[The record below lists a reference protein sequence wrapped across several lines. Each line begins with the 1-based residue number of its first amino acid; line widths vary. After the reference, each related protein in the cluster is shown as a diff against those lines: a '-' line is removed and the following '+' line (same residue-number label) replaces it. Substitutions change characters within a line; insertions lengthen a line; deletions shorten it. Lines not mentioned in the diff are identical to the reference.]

1 MGRRDKWAAEA
12 HSTQGTAWR
21 SYSGAHQYP
30 WSVWQ
35 GAWRSPKG
43 HRQPKGES
51 KGTYHF
57 PAYDEDR
64 KEQLGIVEVAESRQP
79 KSAEPTLVQAVQ
91 TACNH
96 ARKLDGRVQKL
107 QTDLERKDR
116 QWKSYMVDL
125 KAAFRAEKQRH
136 ANAVK
141 KIENDLQEAMVQQ
154 KEAHQRLG
162 QFYAEPTDTIAEGDL
177 HAAMQ
182 VIQRH
187 FGGQSSGA
195 APCTPPRRTGPWPS
209 LTPTHG
215 KPAISRV
222 VDQPSPPHFGTPVDP
237 YPSPVP
243 HGPPGPEQASPTPAT
258 PPTSR
263 SKPEAGKQRQPVKKL
278 PQQIPH
284 TDSNAQTLSD
294 KLRDKRSALIAQQQ
308 AQAAAAAVKTD
319 EPVPP
324 KGPAEINLVD
334 DDDDEDEFMEDRSM
348 MRRSFVPEV
357 AFTSYGV
364 FRQVKGIGDARYSV
378 QVLDCAPSV
387 PDGVMNRAVPLR
399 PQRVQGYLSMIRFP
413 SIIGGVHDGYAAIAI
428 NMSHVHGAYFAT
440 VMPKSLSYAELLSF
454 IDPAAQDEDPP
465 FEIYIGSRQY
475 PWPPQEQVTLGDGDV
490 VTVMRHGLGAPS
502 MLLAEDLVNP
512 QTWGTVS
519 PFFHIEPLSRTC
531 VMHGGR
537 RFCVAPHHHTDQTL
551 IEHAVNSL
559 RLDLGRIATC
569 TFCTSDLDV
578 RGYWCPWTVAVADV
592 PALADS
598 EASRARQDFFLL
610 CDLRPLGL
618 KPVFVHTHVPKLHV
632 SSFLSD
638 FGIDIPPAMQL
649 GIQGGRFSK
658 DYVSFDDS
666 CVLLFFVLEAEPFP
680 RAGSSSPEE
689 EEDQS
694 SSASSNPPADS
705 DHENSPHGND
715 CASVPAPDVEAPG
728 LRDSTLPVGHSWNAS
743 SIPESWS
750 GERSLAALHAWDTS
764 AAPEQ
769 AGFAVPFPDADPPA
783 SSRDPASADVVFE
796 ISPTPLLP
804 DTGSLAGGLE
814 ATVSQAPV
822 SANPDVTVN
831 MPPAADVDDAS
842 PNEPVNLRAFIYVP
856 DTIPEMLSASAF
868 LPCSVDA
875 AMSAFAWARA
885 AEDTV
890 RYSKVVP
897 VAPQPFS
904 ECIIAVAFPNWFDS
918 RPVVLLDCRR
928 INHTIFAKALY
939 DRLNRESLLLAAGQR
954 TLFRSDLAIHLQV
967 PEHSLVLKTSHPRV
981 IDGYLDGRLTSGLII
996 ATQQVSRLPCP
1007 PARIRDDRLLIFLDA
1022 RPILQGFQ
1030 WMIAD
1035 HTDIPASRVAQRF
1048 EDSCPPDHTIS
1059 ISGAVVFSFGDEQF
1073 LSLEDGLLLTIEYT
1087 EEMPSPD
1094 PSSSGSPPPDDGH
1107 ADDRPPDSSTDEP
1120 RPSRHNMPSSD
1131 NSRNRSR
1138 SPRGDLSVLT
1148 GIVSRRCGSFQPRHL
1163 VTLQRLVTWSASLL
1177 HDALVES
1184 YWHLTPV
1191 LRGSLFATHASLA
1204 CLGEYKVF
1212 SVGSWIM
1219 SACLALLQA
1228 RTGSPPPSFEVEA
1241 SFGLN
1246 SDAMSAS
1253 SPVAVSDA
1261 SSLPSAIDFEDTLVD
1276 VVFVLLAPD
1285 YAPEEVA
1292 MQLALP
1298 QSVCDAFEVLE
1309 TCRGLA
1315 NKELF
1320 PTLCMVWPQPDPRID
1335 GRVFAFR
1342 AHRVIDRLRL
1352 LILAGFPADADV
1364 DVFVPTLPDPLAS
1377 GEEFRLTMGD
1387 CIIFA
1392 PPGSLAEP
1400 TISLREMLST
1410 HLPWLPGPAFPAP
1423 IENRYCIVSA
1433 SRYCDFVLQPDRA
1446 FTYKADIAL
1455 RLDLPANN
1463 PLLTPARDRQ
1473 QDVSIDGRLCRT
1485 VVAVGIQVGIGAWLR
1500 RDGLILTLYVK
1511 VLFSGYLKDG
1521 TREVIRVTFVRDPS
1535 DWTSPEEVSGP
1546 AFPCTGEVFDMPPD
1560 WDSGRAS
1567 MQASP
1572 PEETVPFAK
1581 LFPYGRTAV
1590 CRANWDYPPSAT
1602 GHTGAPH
1609 NAHSL
1614 QSSTVALWYGAAPRS
1629 SRDTVLWLILASLT
1643 CACLS
1648 LFPSLALSLLPDP
1661 ALWQTLSPGCIVE
1674 DLPAGHANADKWTWS
1689 YHDDGIRDADFV
1701 DTPVGHQAG
1710 PAAPI
1715 SSPFAVDGYLL
1726 SLLLLL
1732 PSLRRSGHNSLGFPV
1747 GLCCYGLLARLW
1759 FWSVVTAVQIPPI
1772 ATSSTEVGLS
1782 SGKLPA
1788 LTPRLPHIPTPCR
1801 NWALPPTCPR
1811 DHALHDA
1818 VDEHVGPVADLARTT
1833 AIGVGPTLLDVC
1845 FSEHGESLFFEARAL
1860 VEDWLD
1866 DDLSVLLYDHQVPLE
1881 MRTIFVSI
1889 RSWYHAGKP
1898 PVSYLEVYTDGSASS
1913 QSHDGRPRAW
1923 AVTVWAV
1930 SGQERLL
1937 VGCAA
1942 APAAPEGT
1950 PHHLGENQQCALTGE
1965 LLALCWSLAWTC
1977 EFARSYHVPVWHL
1990 YDAKGAGE
1998 GVFGCC
2004 KAPLALHHEPSPFA
2018 RLYTL
2023 ATSLRQVASSRVA
2036 LHHGYVAGHSGT
2048 LGNELA
2054 DQFAKRARREADD
2067 PWNRCLPMWPAQLAR
2082 HPLLLWAWALHPAV
2096 PDVPSLYAFETEAL
2110 RLQALDLPPTQAPM
2124 QGLVRSSLSD
2134 GDVHFHL
2141 TLVTFNV
2148 LTLLERSLTRRAE
2161 TCVPEDQSRP
2171 VGMRIF
2177 GRKAVLKS
2185 SLEEV
2190 SPHIVGLQETRLPEA
2205 STRIDDE
2212 YHIFTSPANEKGS
2225 GGCAL
2230 WLSKHR
2236 PYAQQEGVELKFSR
2250 DQVTV
2255 VSASSR
2261 HLAASI
2267 LTPRL
2272 HLFVIVAHAPSF
2284 PSVSYEVLQTFW
2296 QVLCNFEALQ
2306 LRDDHRPAMLTCRFA
2321 KRAPPVSYTTSA
2333 RKAVRPKQPRTDA
2346 ENSYVSSLLDTMP
2359 VHGWDIDVDAHC
2371 DSLAKDWCTVGQ
2383 ALSMHE
2389 HTSAIRPYATDEV
2402 LQLKTH
2408 EPYSNIFGMNL
2419 QSATAFSTDSV
2430 VKADRWLVEIDYGD
2444 ARALALYSW
2453 FGRQLRQAVAAG
2465 RRAFLSE
2472 VVQEAASIGLGQ
2484 PKALYTAIRRA
2495 FPAAKSA
2502 RKSSLLPLPMLLD
2515 GDGTA
2520 IVSSEARDECWRTHF
2535 ARQEAG
2541 DLVNSTD
2548 YVQRIQTERRF
2559 SKQVFDVD
2567 NVPSLGQLEQVL
2579 LRLKNG
2585 KAAGAD
2591 GLTAEVLR
2599 LSPRDAARRLLPVIM
2614 KSTFALREPVSWRG
2628 GDLVLLAKKAG
2639 LAMSCEGFRSVLIA
2653 SVAGKAYHRCIRAQ
2667 LVPLLQDTAP
2677 ELMAG
2682 AIANVGIEVPALAVR
2697 SFQGLLSAL
2706 RVPWALIF
2714 VDLQS
2719 AYYQVLRQ
2727 LLVPHH
2733 GSDQELLRLLHRLD
2747 LPPEAIAELKDKLV
2761 TLAQLPSYCI

>member
-1 MGRRDKWAAEA
+1 M
-12 HSTQGTAWR
+12 
-21 SYSGAHQYP
+21 
-30 WSVWQ
+30 
-35 GAWRSPKG
+35 
-43 HRQPKGES
+43 
-51 KGTYHF
+51 
-57 PAYDEDR
+57 
-64 KEQLGIVEVAESRQP
+64 
-79 KSAEPTLVQAVQ
+79 
-91 TACNH
+91 
-96 ARKLDGRVQKL
+96 
-107 QTDLERKDR
+107 
-116 QWKSYMVDL
+116 
-125 KAAFRAEKQRH
+125 
-136 ANAVK
+136 
-141 KIENDLQEAMVQQ
+141 
-154 KEAHQRLG
+154 
-162 QFYAEPTDTIAEGDL
+162 
-177 HAAMQ
+177 
-182 VIQRH
+182 
-187 FGGQSSGA
+187 
-195 APCTPPRRTGPWPS
+195 PS
-209 LTPTHG
+209 LFE
-215 KPAISRV
+215 V
-222 VDQPSPPHFGTPVDP
+222 GTW
-237 YPSPVP
+237 
-243 HGPPGPEQASPTPAT
+243 
-258 PPTSR
+258 R
-263 SKPEAGKQRQPVKKL
+263 
-278 PQQIPH
+278 
-284 TDSNAQTLSD
+284 
-294 KLRDKRSALIAQQQ
+294 
-308 AQAAAAAVKTD
+308 
-319 EPVPP
+319 
-324 KGPAEINLVD
+324 
-334 DDDDEDEFMEDRSM
+334 
-348 MRRSFVPEV
+348 
-357 AFTSYGV
+357 
-364 FRQVKGIGDARYSV
+364 
-378 QVLDCAPSV
+378 
-387 PDGVMNRAVPLR
+387 
-399 PQRVQGYLSMIRFP
+399 
-413 SIIGGVHDGYAAIAI
+413 
-428 NMSHVHGAYFAT
+428 
-440 VMPKSLSYAELLSF
+440 
-454 IDPAAQDEDPP
+454 
-465 FEIYIGSRQY
+465 
-475 PWPPQEQVTLGDGDV
+475 
-490 VTVMRHGLGAPS
+490 
-502 MLLAEDLVNP
+502 
-512 QTWGTVS
+512 
-519 PFFHIEPLSRTC
+519 
-531 VMHGGR
+531 
-537 RFCVAPHHHTDQTL
+537 
-551 IEHAVNSL
+551 
-559 RLDLGRIATC
+559 
-569 TFCTSDLDV
+569 
-578 RGYWCPWTVAVADV
+578 
-592 PALADS
+592 
-598 EASRARQDFFLL
+598 
-610 CDLRPLGL
+610 
-618 KPVFVHTHVPKLHV
+618 
-632 SSFLSD
+632 
-638 FGIDIPPAMQL
+638 
-649 GIQGGRFSK
+649 
-658 DYVSFDDS
+658 
-666 CVLLFFVLEAEPFP
+666 
-680 RAGSSSPEE
+680 
-689 EEDQS
+689 
-694 SSASSNPPADS
+694 
-705 DHENSPHGND
+705 
-715 CASVPAPDVEAPG
+715 
-728 LRDSTLPVGHSWNAS
+728 
-743 SIPESWS
+743 
-750 GERSLAALHAWDTS
+750 
-764 AAPEQ
+764 
-769 AGFAVPFPDADPPA
+769 
-783 SSRDPASADVVFE
+783 
-796 ISPTPLLP
+796 
-804 DTGSLAGGLE
+804 
-814 ATVSQAPV
+814 
-822 SANPDVTVN
+822 
-831 MPPAADVDDAS
+831 
-842 PNEPVNLRAFIYVP
+842 
-856 DTIPEMLSASAF
+856 
-868 LPCSVDA
+868 
-875 AMSAFAWARA
+875 
-885 AEDTV
+885 
-890 RYSKVVP
+890 
-897 VAPQPFS
+897 
-904 ECIIAVAFPNWFDS
+904 
-918 RPVVLLDCRR
+918 
-928 INHTIFAKALY
+928 
-939 DRLNRESLLLAAGQR
+939 R

-1320 PTLCMVWPQPDPRID
+1320 PTLCMVWPQPDPRWGVVLMLPEWIQSEVVCCCDATRID

-1485 VVAVGIQVGIGAWLR
+1485 VVAVGIQAAHSTQDFCVCLLDCRPLLQGWYRCMAPQGWLDLDSLR
-1500 RDGLILTLYVK
+1500 QGSFQWVPEGWHPSFQGCPSHWHWKLVEP
-1511 VLFSGYLKDG
+1511 G
-1521 TREVIRVTFVRDPS
+1521 EVIRVTFVRDPS

-1860 VEDWLD
+1860 VE
-1866 DDLSVLLYDHQVPLE
+1866 VL
-1881 MRTIFVSI
+1881 
-1889 RSWYHAGKP
+1889 
-1898 PVSYLEVYTDGSASS
+1898 
-1913 QSHDGRPRAW
+1913 
-1923 AVTVWAV
+1923 
-1930 SGQERLL
+1930 
-1937 VGCAA
+1937 
-1942 APAAPEGT
+1942 
-1950 PHHLGENQQCALTGE
+1950 
-1965 LLALCWSLAWTC
+1965 
-1977 EFARSYHVPVWHL
+1977 
-1990 YDAKGAGE
+1990 
-1998 GVFGCC
+1998 
-2004 KAPLALHHEPSPFA
+2004 
-2018 RLYTL
+2018 
-2023 ATSLRQVASSRVA
+2023 
-2036 LHHGYVAGHSGT
+2036 
-2048 LGNELA
+2048 
-2054 DQFAKRARREADD
+2054 
-2067 PWNRCLPMWPAQLAR
+2067 
-2082 HPLLLWAWALHPAV
+2082 
-2096 PDVPSLYAFETEAL
+2096 
-2110 RLQALDLPPTQAPM
+2110 
-2124 QGLVRSSLSD
+2124 
-2134 GDVHFHL
+2134 
-2141 TLVTFNV
+2141 
-2148 LTLLERSLTRRAE
+2148 
-2161 TCVPEDQSRP
+2161 
-2171 VGMRIF
+2171 
-2177 GRKAVLKS
+2177 
-2185 SLEEV
+2185 
-2190 SPHIVGLQETRLPEA
+2190 
-2205 STRIDDE
+2205 
-2212 YHIFTSPANEKGS
+2212 
-2225 GGCAL
+2225 
-2230 WLSKHR
+2230 
-2236 PYAQQEGVELKFSR
+2236 
-2250 DQVTV
+2250 
-2255 VSASSR
+2255 
-2261 HLAASI
+2261 
-2267 LTPRL
+2267 
-2272 HLFVIVAHAPSF
+2272 
-2284 PSVSYEVLQTFW
+2284 
-2296 QVLCNFEALQ
+2296 
-2306 LRDDHRPAMLTCRFA
+2306 
-2321 KRAPPVSYTTSA
+2321 
-2333 RKAVRPKQPRTDA
+2333 
-2346 ENSYVSSLLDTMP
+2346 
-2359 VHGWDIDVDAHC
+2359 
-2371 DSLAKDWCTVGQ
+2371 
-2383 ALSMHE
+2383 
-2389 HTSAIRPYATDEV
+2389 
-2402 LQLKTH
+2402 
-2408 EPYSNIFGMNL
+2408 
-2419 QSATAFSTDSV
+2419 
-2430 VKADRWLVEIDYGD
+2430 
-2444 ARALALYSW
+2444 
-2453 FGRQLRQAVAAG
+2453 
-2465 RRAFLSE
+2465 
-2472 VVQEAASIGLGQ
+2472 
-2484 PKALYTAIRRA
+2484 
-2495 FPAAKSA
+2495 
-2502 RKSSLLPLPMLLD
+2502 
-2515 GDGTA
+2515 
-2520 IVSSEARDECWRTHF
+2520 
-2535 ARQEAG
+2535 
-2541 DLVNSTD
+2541 
-2548 YVQRIQTERRF
+2548 
-2559 SKQVFDVD
+2559 
-2567 NVPSLGQLEQVL
+2567 
-2579 LRLKNG
+2579 
-2585 KAAGAD
+2585 
-2591 GLTAEVLR
+2591 
-2599 LSPRDAARRLLPVIM
+2599 
-2614 KSTFALREPVSWRG
+2614 
-2628 GDLVLLAKKAG
+2628 
-2639 LAMSCEGFRSVLIA
+2639 
-2653 SVAGKAYHRCIRAQ
+2653 
-2667 LVPLLQDTAP
+2667 
-2677 ELMAG
+2677 
-2682 AIANVGIEVPALAVR
+2682 
-2697 SFQGLLSAL
+2697 
-2706 RVPWALIF
+2706 
-2714 VDLQS
+2714 
-2719 AYYQVLRQ
+2719 
-2727 LLVPHH
+2727 
-2733 GSDQELLRLLHRLD
+2733 
-2747 LPPEAIAELKDKLV
+2747 
-2761 TLAQLPSYCI
+2761 